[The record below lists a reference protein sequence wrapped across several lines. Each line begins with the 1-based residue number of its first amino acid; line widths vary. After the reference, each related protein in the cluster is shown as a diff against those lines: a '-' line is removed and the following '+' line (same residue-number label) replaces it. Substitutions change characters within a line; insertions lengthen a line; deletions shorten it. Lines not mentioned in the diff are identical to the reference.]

1 MGDDAVRLWEEDR
14 QRFLAIYREF
24 LINPEVPATAKIEAV
39 RSTNSAV
46 RQIGALLG
54 PTNA

>member
-1 MGDDAVRLWEEDR
+1 MNNDAVRLWKEDR

-24 LINPEVPATAKIEAV
+24 LINPEVPANAKIEAV

-46 RQIGALLG
+46 RQIGALIG
-54 PTNA
+54 PTCG